1 MVLAAGPFGLG
12 APELILIVI
21 VIALVFGV
29 GKLADIGGVLGRSI
43 REFRRE
49 LREESAPQVTEAAS
63 QPPAAT
69 ASASH
74 PNTGEGTVSAVEC
87 SKCGSLNKTTAKF
100 CSECGAELKAPVA

>member
-49 LREESAPQVTEAAS
+49 LREESTPQVTDKASTPSSGDATAAS
-63 QPPAAT
+63 AGGAVP
-69 ASASH
+69 
-74 PNTGEGTVSAVEC
+74 AVEC
-87 SKCGSLNKTTAKF
+87 PKCGSLNKATAKF
-100 CSECGAELKAPVA
+100 CAECGSELKAPVA